1 MREKERG
8 TGLESHLVSFS
19 FSIWLGNFTSWE
31 RDWKEREVEVVVKE
45 ESAKWRLQWIGGG
58 GCVVFAS
65 SFRLL
70 LLISMLTLLLDHFKS
85 FATFF
90 IIYHFIE
97 REKERNQS

>member
-1 MREKERG
+1 MERE
-8 TGLESHLVSFS
+8 
-19 FSIWLGNFTSWE
+19 
-31 RDWKEREVEVVVKE
+31 KEREVEMIVK
-45 ESAKWRLQWIGGG
+45 ESAKWRLHCGKGWGKGW

-70 LLISMLTLLLDHFKS
+70 LLISMLTMLLDHFKS

-97 REKERNQS
+97 RERERNQS